1 VFIFDIWRVFAS
13 LMPVIGWG
21 ISVFFPE
28 NSSEGYLLLSIILGV
43 ILFIAIKDEVP
54 KGGGKESKLF
64 VTGALLY
71 SAILLSAA
79 WLGR

>member
-1 VFIFDIWRVFAS
+1 LV
-13 LMPVIGWG
+13 GE
-21 ISVFFPE
+21 FPCF
-28 NSSEGYLLLSIILGV
+28 SQKIPLKVGV
-43 ILFIAIKDEVP
+43 ILFNAIKDEVP